1 MSCRASKVY
10 PMGTNDNV
18 SIDGDITSRPGGL
31 TVGGLI
37 SEVTLNS
44 ATWTA
49 LPPSALSG
57 RNQMSIQNISGIDIK
72 INYNSFGPLPVGYF
86 GTTVSSGSERHYLV
100 TETIVIYGKSAS
112 GTPTIQVEE
121 LA

>member
-1 MSCRASKVY
+1 VS
-10 PMGTNDNV
+10 GTV
-18 SIDGDITSRPGGL
+18 TSTPGGL

-37 SEVTLNS
+37 TEVALNS

-49 LPPSALSG
+49 LPPTALAG
-57 RNQMSIQNISGIDIK
+57 RNQMSIQNISGIEIK
-72 INYNSFGPLPVGYF
+72 INYNSFSALPGTYS
-86 GTTVSSGSERHYLV
+86 GTTISSGSERHYLV
-100 TETIVIYGKSAS
+100 SDSIVIWAKSAS

>member
-1 MSCRASKVY
+1 MPCTNSASLNTSNVT
-10 PMGTNDNV
+10 GT
-18 SIDGDITSRPGGL
+18 ITATPGGL

-37 SEVTLNS
+37 TEVALS
-44 ATWTA
+44 SGTWTA
-49 LPPSALSG
+49 LPPTALAG
-57 RNQMSIQNISGIDIK
+57 RNQISIQNVSGIEIK
-72 INYNSFGPLPVGYF
+72 INYNSFGPLPGGYV

-100 TETIVIYGKSAS
+100 TDGIIIYAKASS